1 MTKLK
6 LFQVLPP
13 SVPNPLP
20 ESYKA
25 KVREDTFT
33 FTNVA
38 IKDIKAA
45 ETPACN
51 GSRKIGPQAFFAGK
65 FGPDKWG
72 LGKLGLGR
80 LGPGIFLTANWAP
93 EFFGPNWALANCKKL
108 GKLGKLLVQKC
119 QKSYSQLFNAQI

>member
-38 IKDIKAA
+38 IKDVKAA
-45 ETPACN
+45 ETPVCN

-65 FGPDKWG
+65 
-72 LGKLGLGR
+72 LGLVKFAR
-80 LGPGIFLTANWAP
+80 AP
-93 EFFGPNWALANCKKL
+93 ESEGPNLPGLKRGA
-108 GKLGKLLVQKC
+108 
-119 QKSYSQLFNAQI
+119 

>member
-45 ETPACN
+45 ETLHATV
-51 GSRKIGPQAFFAGK
+51 
-65 FGPDKWG
+65 
-72 LGKLGLGR
+72 LGKLG
-80 LGPGIFLTANWAP
+80 PKHFSPANLAQTNGALANWASADWAP
-93 EFFGPNWALANCKKL
+93 EFF
-108 GKLGKLLVQKC
+108 
-119 QKSYSQLFNAQI
+119 